1 MSFFFCSPP
10 ETDLAAF
17 EFLTETMK
25 NEERPLFRDCPPLG
39 EERSFPFLLTLQL
52 SALTRTN

>member
-1 MSFFFCSPP
+1 MSFFFRSPP

-25 NEERPLFRDCPPLG
+25 NEERLLFRHCPPLG
-39 EERSFPFLLTLQL
+39 EERSFPFLLTL
-52 SALTRTN
+52 